1 MKKKKKRKSS
11 GRKKENRHLM
21 DSLKSDVLRLNSF
34 KVEDCNEHLSV
45 SLLEEEEEE
54 KEDVNGGA
62 RV

>member
-1 MKKKKKRKSS
+1 
-11 GRKKENRHLM
+11 M

-54 KEDVNGGA
+54 EEGEEDVNGRA